1 MMSINNLKTTIKMS
15 ETLTVPKDKVLAAYS
30 KAKSPR
36 KVMLENLFG
45 IKTFQLEIKERI
57 KTFDDVLR
65 ETGIKKSDFE
75 KSCDGLTKDE
85 VAYKQVKE
93 IVKAFNEGW
102 VPDWTDSSQYKYYPW
117 FKMGSPSGGGLSYD
131 DCDNWDAGSTVGSRL
146 CFKSADLAKH
156 AGQLFESIYKDF
168 LTL

>member
-1 MMSINNLKTTIKMS
+1 MS
-15 ETLTVPKDKVLAAYS
+15 ETLTVPKDKVLEAYS

-45 IKTFQLEIKERI
+45 IKTFQPEIKERI
-57 KTFDDVLR
+57 KTFDDVLSELQIIPR
-65 ETGIKKSDFE
+65 DFAQQCE
-75 KSCDGLTKDE
+75 GLSKDE
-85 VAYKQVKE
+85 VAYRKIKL
-93 IVKAFNEGW
+93 IVQAFNEGW
-102 VPDWTDSSQYKYYPW
+102 TPDWTNGQWDKYYPW
-117 FKMGSPSGGGLSYD
+117 FKMGSPSGGGFSFIGY
-131 DCDNWDAGSTVGSRL
+131 DNWDSTSIVGSRL

>member
-1 MMSINNLKTTIKMS
+1 MND
-15 ETLTVPKDKVLAAYS
+15 TLTVPKDKVLAAYF

-45 IKTFQLEIKERI
+45 IKTFQPEIKERI
-57 KTFDDVLR
+57 KSFDDVLR
-65 ETGIKKSDFE
+65 ENGIVKLDFE
-75 KSCDGLTKDE
+75 KSCQGLTTDE

-102 VPDWTDSSQYKYYPW
+102 TPDWTNSNEGKYYPW
-117 FKMGSPSGGGLSYD
+117 FKMGSPSGGGFSSDGYVR
-131 DCDNWDAGSTVGSRL
+131 WRTGSFVGSHL
-146 CFKSADLAKH
+146 CFKSSDLAKH

-168 LTL
+168 LTLNS

>member
-1 MMSINNLKTTIKMS
+1 MS

-45 IKTFQLEIKERI
+45 IKTFQPEIKERI
-57 KTFDDVLR
+57 TNLNDVLR
-65 ETGIKKSDFE
+65 ENGIEEKKFRE
-75 KSCDGLTKDE
+75 SCEGLEPDE
-85 VAYKQVKE
+85 VAYKMIKE

-102 VPDWTDSSQYKYYPW
+102 VPDWTNSSEGKYYPW
-117 FKMGSPSGGGLSYD
+117 FKMGSPSGGGFSYD
-131 DCDNWDAGSTVGSRL
+131 GYGVWAAYSDVGSRL
-146 CFKSADLAKH
+146 CFKSDDLAKH

-168 LTL
+168 LTA

>member
-1 MMSINNLKTTIKMS
+1 MS

-36 KVMLENLFG
+36 KVMLESLFG
-45 IKTFQLEIKERI
+45 IKTFQPEIKERI

-65 ETGIKKSDFE
+65 ENGIKKNDFE
-75 KSCDGLTKDE
+75 KSCEDLTKDE

-102 VPDWTDSSQYKYYPW
+102 TPDWTDSNEYKYYPW
-117 FKMGSPSGGGLSYD
+117 FKMSSPSGGGFSCHGCD
-131 DCDNWDAGSTVGSRL
+131 DWYSVSAVGSRL
-146 CFKSADLAKH
+146 CYKSSDLAKH
-156 AGQLFESIYKDF
+156 AANLFLDIYKD
-168 LTL
+168 LQTA